1 MKLNTPLS
9 HTNPNAMS
17 PAGTRPVHGGDRGD
31 LQEVADSII
40 QAVGNYSRKNPA
52 VVSVAIFAVGCYVGW
67 KVKPW

>member
-1 MKLNTPLS
+1 MKLNTPPS

-17 PAGTRPVHGGDRGD
+17 TARTRPVPGGDRGD

-40 QAVGNYSRKNPA
+40 QAVGIYSRKNPA
-52 VVSVAIFAVGCYVGW
+52 VVAVAIFAVGCYVGW